1 MLEGLFYLALGV
13 ALPLFYMLPT
23 TIAFRRGVVMP
34 GGVMLVNLLFG
45 WTMIAWIGCFIW
57 AGTGATTA
65 SDAFFDRAGAA

>member
-1 MLEGLFYLALGV
+1 MLEGLFYLGLGIV
-13 ALPLFYMLPT
+13 LPLFYMLPT

-57 AGTGATTA
+57 AGTGATDA
-65 SDAFFDRAGAA
+65 ADAFYRRANVA